1 MRCAAKGCVRLRKD
15 ALRREKDALRREKD
29 ALRRDKDDFSAHATD
44 YGFLPNLGFPEPR
57 RTRQRKALI
66 PSRFTKTLKNK
77 NYHTFGNTHN
87 GSRSLQVWH
96 GHILFRT
103 EITTYSPSTGISPDT
118 KSLKV
123 AFKRCSTES
132 TSKFASG
139 IHAPHFEQTKLSNCT
154 TSS

>member
-1 MRCAAKGCVRLRKD
+1 MSWAAKRTRYPSKRMRCAAKRMTSRHTPTIMV
-15 ALRREKDALRREKD
+15 
-29 ALRRDKDDFSAHATD
+29 FSRISVSH
-44 YGFLPNLGFPEPR
+44 
-57 RTRQRKALI
+57 RTRQRKALN
-66 PSRFTKTLKNK
+66 PSRITETLKNK

-118 KSLKV
+118 KSLLV
-123 AFKRCSTES
+123 VFKRCSTDS

>member
-1 MRCAAKGCVRLRKD
+1 MSCAAKRMRCAAKGCVRLRKD
-15 ALRREKDALRREKD
+15 ALRREKDALRR
-29 ALRRDKDDFSAHATD
+29 DKDDFSAHAND
-44 YGFLPNLGFPEPR
+44 CGFLPNLGFPQPR

-66 PSRFTKTLKNK
+66 PSRITKTLKNK

-87 GSRSLQVWH
+87 GSRSRQVWH

-103 EITTYSPSTGISPDT
+103 EITTYSLSTRTSPDT
-118 KSLKV
+118 KSLTV
-123 AFKRCSTES
+123 VFKRCSTDS